1 MDQPINILIVD
12 DEPKNLTV
20 LETVLA
26 DPGYRLV
33 RAESADQ
40 ALLALVAEEFALLI
54 LDIRMPGMT
63 GFELAQII
71 KERRKTARVPI
82 IFLTAYYNED
92 QHVLTGYD
100 SGAVDYLHK
109 PVNASI
115 LRSKVAVFAELHRT
129 QRECGLANRSLLAE
143 MTERRRAEEQL
154 RVLNETL
161 EQRVAERTEALR
173 EREERLRRIFK
184 QSPAGIVQT
193 DVHGNMTLVNDRW
206 CEMLGFSQVEL
217 LGRNVADV
225 TDASSLDLTLENVR
239 RLAEGGPDFQI
250 EKNCRRKDGT
260 IFQVQSNVAGLRDAA
275 GRYQGLLAVVLDITE
290 RKRAE
295 ETVARLAAIV
305 ESSHDALFSEDREGI
320 VTSWNRGAEQ
330 IFGYRAD
337 EIIGTSIMR
346 LIPAARKEAEHEMQR
361 NIAAGQRGG
370 TFETVRQAKDGREFH
385 ASITLSPLKDAAGKI
400 IGSSRVVRD
409 ITERNAAEEAL
420 QANEERMRLATAAT
434 GVGIWE
440 WNLFTGFIRWDAQM
454 FRIYGVAPTTDGL
467 VTYETWRRALLPED
481 LVPQE
486 ELLAETVRRL
496 GNSTRDFRIVR
507 AENGECRWI
516 QAVETVRTNEEGK
529 AEWVVGT
536 NLDVT
541 ARTNAERAIREEA
554 QRKDEFLAMLG
565 HELRNPL
572 NAIRHAVQIGVEAPQ
587 NHVACQAAAKVI
599 DRQSMQL
606 SRMVDD
612 LLDVAR
618 INRGR
623 VELRVEALDL
633 GPVLEQAVAAV
644 RPLFDG
650 RGQTF
655 TSDIGSPLRVNGDAP
670 RLEQVFVNLLTNAA
684 KYTPGNGRISLHAQ
698 HQEGEVV
705 VSITDSGAGIPPE
718 LLPRIFDL
726 FRQADSTL
734 DRALGGLGIGL
745 NVVKSLVEMH
755 FGRVTVESAGTNA
768 GTTAT
773 VRLPSLL
780 EWPAAG
786 SAPAAHVSD
795 SAPPKPVRV
804 LIVDDHIDA
813 AESLEL
819 LLQLR
824 GCETRCA
831 HSGPAG
837 VAAAREFRPEVL
849 LLDLGLPGF
858 DGYEVARILRAEA
871 PFADALFIA
880 ISGYAQDS
888 DRQRCLASGFDDH
901 FPKPFD
907 LSKLLQAI
915 HSRPHS

>member
-129 QRECGLANRSLLAE
+129 QRECGLANRTLLAE

-206 CEMLGFSQVEL
+206 CEMLGFSRAEL

-225 TDASSLDLTLENVR
+225 TDASSLELTCENVR
-239 RLAEGGPDFQI
+239 WLAEGGPDFQI
-250 EKNCRRKDGT
+250 EKNYRRKDGT
-260 IFQVQSNVAGLRDAA
+260 ILQVQSNMAGLRDAA

-295 ETVARLAAIV
+295 ETVTRLAAIV

-346 LIPAARKEAEHEMQR
+346 LIPEARQEAEHEMQR

-370 TFETVRQAKDGREFH
+370 TFETIRQAKDGREFH
-385 ASITLSPLKDAAGKI
+385 ASITVSPLKNAAGKI

-409 ITERNAAEEAL
+409 ITERKAAEEAL
-420 QANEERMRLATAAT
+420 LANEERMRLATEAT
-434 GVGIWE
+434 EVGIWE
-440 WNLFTGFIRWDAQM
+440 WNLFTGFIHWDAQM
-454 FRIYGVAPTTDGL
+454 FRIYGVAPTADGL

-486 ELLAETVRRL
+486 ELLADTVRRL
-496 GNSTRDFRIVR
+496 GKSTRDFRIVR
-507 AENGECRWI
+507 ADNGECRWI

-529 AEWVVGT
+529 AEWLVGT

-572 NAIRHAVQIGVEAPQ
+572 NAIRHALQIGVEAPQ

-633 GPVLEQAVAAV
+633 GPVLEQAIAAV

-655 TSDIGSPLRVNGDAP
+655 TSDIGSQLRVNGDAP

-684 KYTPGNGRISLHAQ
+684 KYTPGNGRISLHAR
-698 HQEGEVV
+698 HQKGEVV
-705 VSITDSGAGIPPE
+705 VTITDSGAGIPPE

-755 FGRVTVESAGTNA
+755 FGRVTVESPGTNA

-773 VRLPSLL
+773 VSLPSLL
-780 EWPAAG
+780 EWSAAG
-786 SAPAAHVSD
+786 SAPAAPPIAA
-795 SAPPKPVRV
+795 APPKPVRV

-813 AESLEL
+813 A
-819 LLQLR
+819 
-824 GCETRCA
+824 
-831 HSGPAG
+831 
-837 VAAAREFRPEVL
+837 
-849 LLDLGLPGF
+849 
-858 DGYEVARILRAEA
+858 
-871 PFADALFIA
+871 
-880 ISGYAQDS
+880 
-888 DRQRCLASGFDDH
+888 
-901 FPKPFD
+901 
-907 LSKLLQAI
+907 
-915 HSRPHS
+915 

>member
-109 PVNASI
+109 PVNGSI
-115 LRSKVAVFAELHRT
+115 LRSKVAVFTELHRT
-129 QRECGLANRSLLAE
+129 QRACGLANRTLLAE
-143 MTERRRAEEQL
+143 MTERRRAEDQL

-206 CEMLGFSQVEL
+206 CEMLGFSQAEL

-250 EKNCRRKDGT
+250 EKNCLRKDGT
-260 IFQVQSNVAGLRDAA
+260 IFLVQSNVAGLRDAA
-275 GRYQGLLAVVLDITE
+275 GRYQGILAVVLDITE

-330 IFGYRAD
+330 IFGYRSD

-346 LIPAARKEAEHEMQR
+346 LIPAARQEAEHEMQR

-409 ITERNAAEEAL
+409 ITERNAVEEAL

-467 VTYETWRRALLPED
+467 VTYETWRRALLPAD
-481 LVPQE
+481 LAPQE

-507 AENGECRWI
+507 ADNGECRWI

-633 GPVLEQAVAAV
+633 GPVLEQAIAAV

-684 KYTPGNGRISLHAQ
+684 KYTPGNGRISLLAR

-705 VSITDSGAGIPPE
+705 VTITDSGAGIPPE

-786 SAPAAHVSD
+786 RASTAPPIAA
-795 SAPPKPVRV
+795 APPKTVRV

-888 DRQRCLASGFDDH
+888 DRQRCLDSGFDHH
-901 FPKPFD
+901 FRKPFD